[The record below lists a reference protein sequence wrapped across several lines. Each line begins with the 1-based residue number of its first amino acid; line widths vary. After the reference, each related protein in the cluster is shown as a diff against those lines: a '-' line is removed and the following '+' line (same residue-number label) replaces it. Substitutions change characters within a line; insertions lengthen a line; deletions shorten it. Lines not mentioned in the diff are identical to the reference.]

1 MTVVADKANIL
12 IVDDLPGNLLIYRSI
27 LEELGE
33 NLITVSS
40 GSDALKQ
47 VLEHDMAV
55 VLLDVQMPIMNGF
68 ETAQLIRQR
77 KRSAHTPIIF
87 LTAYADEV
95 EITQG
100 YKTGAVDYI
109 STPAIPEVLRAKVR
123 VFVELFRMRQQVA
136 HQAEDQARRAAAEE
150 AANRFAFL
158 SEASRALAS
167 SLDLEATL
175 QSLVRFGVPQL
186 ADWSLVS
193 LAESPGKIS
202 RTLAAWTDPQ
212 NPNGAVS
219 VEEECQLGEW
229 LQEAIRRALVS
240 NTLRSQS
247 AKTSPA
253 PVLANTALS
262 GGTLASSTVA
272 VNSIV
277 VLPLMT
283 RGRTLGALTYAR
295 RPGRP
300 RFDHDELALA
310 EELASRAAIAI
321 DNALLVRDIQEADRH
336 KNEFLAMLAHELR
349 NPLAPVRNAMEVL
362 RMQGNQ
368 QKEFVWAHDLITRQ
382 VTHLVRLVDDLLD
395 VSRITRGKIKLEMKL
410 ENAADVVAVALET
423 VRPLIDAHKHT
434 LTTTLPDE
442 PVWISVDST
451 RLAQV
456 LSNLLTNAAKYTPDG
471 GHLSLEVRREGREVV
486 FCIHDSG
493 VGIPREMLSHIFDL
507 FTQVDRSL
515 ARSQGGL
522 GIGLTLVRRL
532 VELHGGK
539 VEAFSEGLG
548 KGSDFIVRLPA
559 HSQDEAAAEPHADT
573 TANGFASS
581 HAYRILVVDDNKD
594 SADSLA
600 MLLTLNGHKV
610 RMANDGISALAMA
623 QDYRPDVV
631 LLDIGLPG
639 LNGLEVAER
648 LRAQPDTRKTLLIA
662 VTGYG
667 QEEDRKRSHLSG
679 FDHHFVKPVDIN
691 LLLKSLSDS
700 SRCQEQK
707 PR

>member
-1 MTVVADKANIL
+1 MTAVAEKANIL

-40 GSDALKQ
+40 GSEALKQ
-47 VLEHDMAV
+47 VLEHDLAV

-136 HQAEDQARRAAAEE
+136 HQAEDQARRTAAEE

-158 SEASRALAS
+158 SEASRALAT

-175 QSLVRFGVPQL
+175 QSLVKFGVPHL
-186 ADWSLVS
+186 ADLSLVS
-193 LAESPGKIS
+193 LAEPTGKIARS
-202 RTLAAWTDPQ
+202 IAAWTESQTSNSSASIEVD
-212 NPNGAVS
+212 
-219 VEEECQLGEW
+219 CQLASW
-229 LQEAIRRALVS
+229 LDEAIQRTLVS

-247 AKTSPA
+247 TKTSPGPA
-253 PVLANTALS
+253 LANPSLPSEAL
-262 GGTLASSTVA
+262 A

-277 VLPLMT
+277 VLPLIA

-295 RPGRP
+295 RPGRS

-368 QKEFVWAHDLITRQ
+368 QKEFIWAHDLITRQ
-382 VTHLVRLVDDLLD
+382 VSHLVRLVDDLLD

-423 VRPLIDAHKHT
+423 VRPLIDAHKHS

-442 PVWISVDST
+442 PLWINVDST

-471 GHLSLEVRREGREVV
+471 GHLSLDVRREGREAV
-486 FCIHDSG
+486 FCVHDSG

-539 VEAFSEGLG
+539 VEAFSEGPG

-559 HSQDEAAAEPHADT
+559 HAQNDPAIEPHVDT
-573 TANGFASS
+573 TANGFAPS
-581 HAYRILVVDDNKD
+581 HAYRILVVDDNQD

-623 QDYRPDVV
+623 QDYHPDVV

-648 LRAQPDTRKTLLIA
+648 LRAQPETQKTLLIA

-667 QEEDRKRSHLSG
+667 QEEDRKRSQLSG

-691 LLLKSLSDS
+691 LLLKSLTDS
-700 SRCQEQK
+700 GRCQEQNH
-707 PR
+707 R